1 MLVLSLDLFASLQ
14 LTKGEGRRRK
24 SDLFVSSKSH
34 KDCSLEQFYP
44 RHTQCSV
51 HTHLFFT
58 LVHSATLNVCSHDDG
73 DDGLRS
79 RD

>member
-44 RHTQCSV
+44 QTYTVYIHTYYF
-51 HTHLFFT
+51 L
-58 LVHSATLNVCSHDDG
+58 
-73 DDGLRS
+73 
-79 RD
+79 